1 MQRATPPERQGDV
14 ATALMD
20 GVQVRGLWQSAGIEN
35 GYTGHALVIDPW
47 GTVLAD
53 AGVGPGV
60 AIAPIDTDH
69 LQRIRAQMPSLRH
82 RRPALF

>member
-35 GYTGHALVIDPW
+35 GYTGHALVIDQSGLVRW
-47 GTVLAD
+47 RGSGYATSDDEEELRA
-53 AGVGPGV
+53 ALRS
-60 AIAPIDTDH
+60 IAPTTSGGWSGA
-69 LQRIRAQMPSLRH
+69 R
-82 RRPALF
+82 